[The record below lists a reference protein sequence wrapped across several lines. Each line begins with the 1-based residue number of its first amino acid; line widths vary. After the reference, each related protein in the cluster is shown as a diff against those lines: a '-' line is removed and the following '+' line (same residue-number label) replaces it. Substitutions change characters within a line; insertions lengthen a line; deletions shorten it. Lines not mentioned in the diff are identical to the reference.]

1 MSKPVW
7 NEHRLASGE
16 SREAVAHRPILFRG
30 LENVHEHVL
39 RAEAGAVAEQ
49 LREPPEQRL
58 LLFYGTGAEYG
69 DLDKQEIVAPVDAEI
84 GASLL
89 PVQPLRPGQ
98 IQIGGPRQRRA
109 PPDLPRGNKFGAAIQ
124 GANSQRIAGWL
135 ARNGRIDRG
144 AAIRAERVDNPV
156 AAIR

>member
-1 MSKPVW
+1 M
-7 NEHRLASGE
+7 NIASPQTKCARPLPTDNSL
-16 SREAVAHRPILFRG
+16 SRPRECTQTRPPGGCRG
-30 LENVHEHVL
+30 CC
-39 RAEAGAVAEQ
+39 RAAP
-49 LREPPEQRL
+49 RPPEQRL
-58 LLFYGTGAEYG
+58 LLFHGTGVEYG

-124 GANSQRIAGWL
+124 GANSQRIAGRPERPNRSGC
-135 ARNGRIDRG
+135 RNPGRTRG
-144 AAIRAERVDNPV
+144 QSGCRYPLT
-156 AAIR
+156 